1 MFQNRLL
8 QSFLSDKKTN
18 ELYQGYLE
26 NPTIETKDLLEK
38 SFQIHVRKF
47 QLLSY
52 FSQTLFFESQ
62 RYDKKIR
69 RNKNLYQLVLDK
81 DASSGESKIVDM
93 IPDEKTKDGFEI
105 MSYNSLTHLELV
117 FEDKQL
123 YEIVSNLTQRQ
134 KDIVYAVFIEN
145 ETEDKIANR
154 LGITKQA
161 VNKTKNQALRK
172 IKQEYE
178 KLR

>member
-8 QSFLSDKKTN
+8 KSFLSDKKAS
-18 ELYQGYLE
+18 ELYKRYLE
-26 NPTIETKDLLEK
+26 NPTIETKDILEK
-38 SFQIHVRKF
+38 MFQIHVRKF

-69 RNKNLYQLVLDK
+69 RNNNLYQLVLDK
-81 DASSGESKIVDM
+81 DTSFGESKIVDT
-93 IPDEKTKDGFEI
+93 IPDENTKDNFEI
-105 MSYNSLTHLELV
+105 IASKNFTHLELV

-123 YEIVSNLTQRQ
+123 YEIASNLTQRQ
-134 KDIVYAVFIEN
+134 KDIIHAVFIGN
-145 ETEDKIANR
+145 QTEDEIANR

-161 VNKTKNQALRK
+161 VNKAKNQALKK